1 MKSITR
7 IVILLLIVLSLLC
20 VLAVGVS
27 AEEIDENTPEEEIA
41 AEEENGLSRVEALW
55 IALMPSVGATIAAAA
70 VAYKIIKQFK
80 DLRADVIADGQI
92 AALKKENKALQKSI
106 ERLIQIQES
115 EFKDTESLQRSI
127 KSMEQTA
134 QKLELHMCR
143 IEASMNEP
151 EKDVMGHL

>member
-27 AEEIDENTPEEEIA
+27 AEETDENTTTEEIA
-41 AEEENGLSRVEALW
+41 ADEENGLSRVEALW
-55 IALMPSVGATIAAAA
+55 IALMPSIGAVIAAGA
-70 VAYKIIKQFK
+70 VAIKIIKQFK
-80 DLRADVIADGQI
+80 ELRADVIADGQI
-92 AALKKENKALQKSI
+92 AAIKKENKALQKSI
-106 ERLIQIQES
+106 ERLIQIQEN
-115 EFKDTESLQRSI
+115 ETKDTESLQRSI

-143 IEASMNEP
+143 IEA
-151 EKDVMGHL
+151 KYGGTGDDAQV